1 MLFGVILLVSVTTF
15 AACGWDK
22 ARAVTRGRRVPERVL
37 LGLALLGGSPG
48 LLVGM
53 AVFRHK
59 TRSPGFLIS
68 LAAISLLQL
77 LWLTW

>member
-1 MLFGVILLVSVTTF
+1 MLFGVILLVSVVTF
-15 AACGWDK
+15 ALCGWDK
-22 ARAVTRGRRVPERVL
+22 ASAIARRSRVPERVL

>member
-1 MLFGVILLVSVTTF
+1 
-15 AACGWDK
+15 
-22 ARAVTRGRRVPERVL
+22 
-37 LGLALLGGSPG
+37 
-48 LLVGM
+48 M
-53 AVFRHK
+53 AVFQHK